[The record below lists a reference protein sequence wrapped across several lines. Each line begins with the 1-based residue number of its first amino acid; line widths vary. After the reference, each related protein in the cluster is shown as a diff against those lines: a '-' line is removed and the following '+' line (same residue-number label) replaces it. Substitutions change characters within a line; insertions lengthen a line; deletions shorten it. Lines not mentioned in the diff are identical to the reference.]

1 MLAEVM
7 RWWGANLRAL
17 LPAWLRAGRA
27 ADRRAVFAVP
37 EAGFV
42 TLTQQRAGIEAPLG
56 RFSLDPADRPAL
68 ARVLAR
74 SVRPASLLLRIPG
87 AALLERD
94 VVLPLVAER
103 ELERVLTYE
112 MDRLT
117 PFAAGDVFWTSIVE
131 RRDRTSGRLHLRL
144 LLAPRAPWTDV
155 LAALAAAGRPV
166 GALVG
171 PLVGNGP
178 TRTIPLQRQAVGP
191 WPRRLLAAGVAACV
205 VLAAAAIALPFV
217 RQGQDRDAIEARMAV
232 LRPQVAAVEGLQRQA
247 AGTAA
252 GQDAVT
258 AERARVGDPLAVL
271 AALTEILPDDTSLT
285 EFALHQGRIEMA
297 GQSPAAARLIAAL
310 SADPVI
316 RNAAFAA
323 PVTRLD
329 NNRGELF
336 SIRAEIAR

>member
-1 MLAEVM
+1 MLTEVM

-17 LPAWLRAGRA
+17 LPAWLRAGWA

-37 EAGFV
+37 ETGFV

-74 SVRPASLLLRIPG
+74 SVRPASLLLRIPD

-144 LLAPRAPWTDV
+144 LLAPRAPWTAV

-171 PLVGNGP
+171 NGP
-178 TRTIPLQRQAVGP
+178 TRNIPLQRQAVGP
-191 WPRRLLAAGVAACV
+191 WLRRLLAAGVTACV

-217 RQGQDRDAIEARMAV
+217 RQGQDRDAIEARIAI

-252 GQDAVT
+252 GQDVVA

-310 SADPVI
+310 SADPII